1 MEAPGNF
8 LRREAAVDMEIRA
21 EGGGCEATRSAGMAR
36 GGTHPVG
43 MQGLRGGLTD
53 TVTGAAVEESPT
65 REVVNPGPQ

>member
-8 LRREAAVDMEIRA
+8 LRREAAVDVGIRA
-21 EGGGCEATRSAGMAR
+21 EGGGCEATRSAGIAR

-53 TVTGAAVEESPT
+53 TVTGAVEESPT
-65 REVVNPGPQ
+65 TDVVNPGPQ